1 MLNSSDKKVKRGL
14 CAIVARYNL
23 MELVIHVIS
32 SNNVVTNQI
41 DKLLDELQYG
51 LALDLFAKFYALLD
65 RDILIC
71 TKIHPCEK
79 IKR

>member
-1 MLNSSDKKVKRGL
+1 MWLQ
-14 CAIVARYNL
+14 
-23 MELVIHVIS
+23 
-32 SNNVVTNQI
+32 TI

-51 LALDLFAKFYALLD
+51 LALDLFAKFYTLLD
-65 RDILIC
+65 RDILFC